1 MYQPRMVVFRGGLVW
16 WLGNLRRRKGGESW
30 ELGTYAQQR
39 MHWIIFIPIA
49 FLAGSIPFGLLI
61 GKVNGIDIREHGSGN
76 IGATNLGRVLGRRFF
91 FACFF
96 LDMFK
101 GLVPT
106 LLAGHFMGTLGT
118 LRVETEDALWW
129 LAVMV
134 AAVLGHMFSPWIG
147 FKGGKG
153 VATGLGALIGL
164 FPAMALPAAGAL
176 LVYMMV
182 LMLWRYIS
190 LASCSAAASL
200 PLWTWVVFAQYRTLM
215 LRQQSTR
222 TDWDRLTIEQVEL
235 AKGDIPNFGMPF
247 FAVSIALALLVIL
260 KHRANLSR
268 ISRGEEPKV
277 GERALTQETTESG
290 S

>member
-1 MYQPRMVVFRGGLVW
+1 
-16 WLGNLRRRKGGESW
+16 
-30 ELGTYAQQR
+30 
-39 MHWIIFIPIA
+39 MHWSIFIPIA
-49 FLAGSIPFGLLI
+49 YLAGSIPFGLLI

-91 FACFF
+91 FTCFF
-96 LDMFK
+96 LDMLK
-101 GLVPT
+101 GLLPT
-106 LLAGHFMGTLGT
+106 LLAGHFMGTLVT
-118 LRVETEDALWW
+118 LRVETGDAFWW

-153 VATGLGALIGL
+153 VATGLGALIGV

-200 PLWTWVVFAQYRTLM
+200 PLWTWVTFAQYRTLM

-222 TDWDRLTIEQVEL
+222 TDWDRLTIEQVQM
-235 AKGDIPNFGMPF
+235 AQADIPNYGMPF
-247 FAVSIALALLVIL
+247 FAVSIALALLVIY
-260 KHRANLSR
+260 KHRTNLSR
-268 ISRGEEPKV
+268 ISRGEEPKL
-277 GERALTQETTESG
+277 GERKSPISTGDAAP
-290 S
+290 